1 MFGGGSEVM
10 FWEPQNSSLHHKGGE
25 ILLPTVAENEC
36 TNYKH
41 HIDYKREWKIGELQG
56 NKFYGSIQ

>member
-1 MFGGGSEVM
+1 M

-41 HIDYKREWKIGELQG
+41 HIYYKREWKIGELQG